1 MLLILKVAR
10 RVQVELL
17 NFLRNLV
24 DSLHLHGP
32 VAVARGYM
40 RGRLQRRL
48 LLDPN
53 CAGSITA
60 DGLDAGFAAL
70 ERGLRKAHI
79 EILSV
84 VLLLDSLIMVG

>member
-1 MLLILKVAR
+1 MQ
-10 RVQVELL
+10 VQLL
-17 NFLRNLV
+17 NFLRYLV
-24 DSLHLHGP
+24 DSLHLRGP

-48 LLDPN
+48 LLDSN

-60 DGLDAGFAAL
+60 DGLDARLAAL

-84 VLLLDSLIMVG
+84 ILLLDSLVMVG